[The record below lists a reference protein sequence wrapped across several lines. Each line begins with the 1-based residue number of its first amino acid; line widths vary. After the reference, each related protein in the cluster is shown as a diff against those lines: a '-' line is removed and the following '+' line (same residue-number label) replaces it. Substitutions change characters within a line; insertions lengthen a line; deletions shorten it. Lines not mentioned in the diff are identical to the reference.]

1 MVYYGYRF
9 GLESSLN
16 PQETPHLR
24 VRARMIPTGPG
35 LRPLLSLGL
44 IDSLYSR
51 AERMGADAIT
61 QFESE
66 IVTREESNV
75 TRIGVEA
82 SGFAINRVD
91 N

>member
-1 MVYYGYRF
+1 
-9 GLESSLN
+9 
-16 PQETPHLR
+16 
-24 VRARMIPTGPG
+24 
-35 LRPLLSLGL
+35 
-44 IDSLYSR
+44 
-51 AERMGADAIT
+51 MGADAIT